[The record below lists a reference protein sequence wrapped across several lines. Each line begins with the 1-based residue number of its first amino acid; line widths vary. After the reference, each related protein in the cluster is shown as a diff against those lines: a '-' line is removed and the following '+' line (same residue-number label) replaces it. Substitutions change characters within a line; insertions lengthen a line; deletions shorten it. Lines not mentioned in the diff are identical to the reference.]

1 MSPAQRYDDL
11 IRRYGSPCEEFRAD
25 LLRHLEDAARE
36 ARDGCR
42 RAAELRAQTAR
53 AVGDD
58 AGARAAADVADLI
71 REGRL
76 EP

>member
-1 MSPAQRYDDL
+1 LTAAQRVEEL
-11 IRRYGSPCEEFRAD
+11 VARYGSAGDEFRAD
-25 LLRHLEDAARE
+25 LLRHLEESARE

-71 REGRL
+71 RDGRL